1 VAVSS
6 RFKHVEHLLDERTR
20 RVLAAAEAKVAGRGG
35 IDAVAR
41 ATGVARRTVQRGL
54 LELGEAA
61 SSVEVVPGRIRRPGG
76 GRKRADA
83 KDPELLPA
91 LERLVAPATRGDPM
105 SPLRWTSKST
115 DRLARE
121 LTAQGHPVGARTVA
135 RLLEQLGFS
144 LQANQKSLEGRS
156 SNPDRNA
163 QFEFI
168 NLQAS
173 QRLQER
179 EPVISVDTK
188 KKELIGDFGNGGREY
203 QPKGSPESVNVHDF
217 ITDSQG
223 RATPY
228 GVYDVGDN
236 SGWVSVGTDHD
247 TAAFAVETIRRWWQ
261 SMGTVAYPNATKLMI
276 TADCG
281 GSNGARLR
289 LWKMELQRFADELA
303 MPITVCHFPPG
314 TSKWNKIE
322 HRLFSHI
329 TMNWRGKPLVSHEA
343 MVQLIANTT
352 TKTGLKV
359 KAALDTG
366 SYPKGRSV
374 SKREMKDLNMQMIGP
389 HEGWAYTISPRPQN
403 RAS

>member
-1 VAVSS
+1 
-6 RFKHVEHLLDERTR
+6 
-20 RVLAAAEAKVAGRGG
+20 
-35 IDAVAR
+35 
-41 ATGVARRTVQRGL
+41 
-54 LELGEAA
+54 
-61 SSVEVVPGRIRRPGG
+61 
-76 GRKRADA
+76 
-83 KDPELLPA
+83 
-91 LERLVAPATRGDPM
+91 M
-105 SPLRWTSKST
+105 SPLCWTSKST
-115 DRLARE
+115 VRLAEE

-135 RLLEQLGFS
+135 RLLVQLGYS

-156 SNPDRNA
+156 ANPDRNA

-168 NLQAS
+168 NQQAS
-173 QRLQER
+173 QRLAER

-188 KKELIGDFGNGGREY
+188 KKELIGEFRNNGREY
-203 QPKGSPESVNVHDF
+203 QPKGSPPQVNVHDF

-223 RATPY
+223 RVTPY
-228 GVYDVGDN
+228 GVYDIGEN
-236 SGWVSVGTDHD
+236 AGWVSVGTDHD
-247 TAAFAVETIRRWWQ
+247 TGAFAVETIRRWWT
-261 SMGTVAYPNATKLMI
+261 SMGKLAYPNAASLMI

-289 LWKMELQRFADELA
+289 LWKIELQRLADELA
-303 MPITVCHFPPG
+303 LPITVCHFPPG

-359 KAALDTG
+359 KAALDPG

-374 SKREMKDLNMQMIGP
+374 SKKEMKEVRLEMIGP
-389 HEGWAYTISPRPQN
+389 HEGWAYTIRPRQ
-403 RAS
+403 AIQAT

>member
-1 VAVSS
+1 MAVSS

-54 LELGEAA
+54 LELGEEA
-61 SSVEVVPGRIRRPGG
+61 SSVEAGPGRIRRPGG

-188 KKELIGDFGNGGREY
+188 KKELIGDFRNGGREY

>member
-1 VAVSS
+1 MAVSS

-61 SSVEVVPGRIRRPGG
+61 SSVEVGPGRIRRPGG

-91 LERLVAPATRGDPM
+91 LERLVAPATRDDPM

-188 KKELIGDFGNGGREY
+188 KKESIGDFRNGGREY

-389 HEGWAYTISPRPQN
+389 HEGWAYTISPRP
-403 RAS
+403 

>member
-1 VAVSS
+1 
-6 RFKHVEHLLDERTR
+6 
-20 RVLAAAEAKVAGRGG
+20 
-35 IDAVAR
+35 
-41 ATGVARRTVQRGL
+41 
-54 LELGEAA
+54 
-61 SSVEVVPGRIRRPGG
+61 
-76 GRKRADA
+76 
-83 KDPELLPA
+83 
-91 LERLVAPATRGDPM
+91 M

-115 DRLARE
+115 VHLAEE

-135 RLLEQLGFS
+135 RLLAQMGFS

-168 NLQAS
+168 NQQAT
-173 QRLQER
+173 QRLQEQ

-188 KKELIGDFGNGGREY
+188 KKELIGNFRNGGREY
-203 QPKGSPESVNVHDF
+203 RPKADPEQVNVHDF
-217 ITDSQG
+217 ITDSMG

-247 TAAFAVETIRRWWQ
+247 TAAFAAETIRRWWL
-261 SMGTVAYPNATKLMI
+261 SMGKPTYPHATKLMV

-289 LWKMELQRFADELA
+289 LWKIEIQRLADELA

-329 TMNWRGKPLVSHEA
+329 SMNWRGKPLVSHEA

-352 TKTGLKV
+352 TKAGLKV

-374 SKREMKDLNMQMIGP
+374 SKREMKELNMVMIGP
-389 HEGWAYTISPRPQN
+389 HEGWAYTISPRPRQ
-403 RAS
+403 

>member
-6 RFKHVEHLLDERTR
+6 RFQHVEHLLDERTR

-54 LELGEAA
+54 LELGETT
-61 SSVEVVPGRIRRPGG
+61 SNGNVGPGRIRRPGG

-121 LTAQGHPVGARTVA
+121 LTSQGHPVGARTVA

-168 NLQAS
+168 NLRAS
-173 QRLQER
+173 QCMQER

-188 KKELIGDFGNGGREY
+188 KKELIGKFRNGGREY
-203 QPKGSPESVNVHDF
+203 QPKESPESVNVHDF
-217 ITDSQG
+217 ITDSEG

-236 SGWVSVGTDHD
+236 SAWVSVGTDHD
-247 TAAFAVETIRRWWQ
+247 TATFAVETIRRWWQ
-261 SMGTVAYPNATKLMI
+261 SMGKAAYPNATKLMI

-343 MVQLIANTT
+343 MVQLIANTS

-366 SYPKGRSV
+366 TYPKGRSI
-374 SKREMKDLNMQMIGP
+374 SKREMKGLNMQMIGP
-389 HEGWAYTISPRPQN
+389 HEGWAYTISPRPLN
-403 RAS
+403 